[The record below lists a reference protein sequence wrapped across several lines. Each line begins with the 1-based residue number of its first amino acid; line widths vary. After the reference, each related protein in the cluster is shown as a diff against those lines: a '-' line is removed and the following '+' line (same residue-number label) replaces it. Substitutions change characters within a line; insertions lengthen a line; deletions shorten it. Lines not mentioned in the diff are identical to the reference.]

1 MYTTPEF
8 SFFVKLWLIFGHSQI
23 GFKKEFFGKMFVA
36 EVVVLQLTFNAVK
49 LGVSRKTSI
58 TNIESFT
65 VWKKIIVGETFT
77 ILKVNN

>member
-1 MYTTPEF
+1 
-8 SFFVKLWLIFGHSQI
+8 
-23 GFKKEFFGKMFVA
+23 MFVA